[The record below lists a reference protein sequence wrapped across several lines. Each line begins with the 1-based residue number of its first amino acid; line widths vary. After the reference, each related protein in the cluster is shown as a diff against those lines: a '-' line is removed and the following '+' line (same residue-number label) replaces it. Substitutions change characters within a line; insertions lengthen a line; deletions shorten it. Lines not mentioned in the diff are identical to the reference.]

1 MIKKLLELGL
11 SFWIT
16 FLAAIILLLK
26 KR

>member
-16 FLAAIILLLK
+16 FLAAIILLLR

>member
-26 KR
+26 KK